1 MAVSSEFPFDSTD
14 VIKVASPLL
23 FGPLFN
29 WTLYGIL
36 CVQIYVYSYN
46 FPTDRRSIKVLAYLV
61 FVLETVQTALTGA
74 DMYYWFIA
82 GFGNVERLAHSHF
95 APIDIAIINAITS
108 LVVQGYFCYRIWVL
122 NKRSLWSRW
131 LCGVIAVC
139 AVTQAVAATWLGVTS
154 LKVGKYVLSKA
165 GLYLWSIPSALAD
178 ILIAVAMTLQLRKA
192 GSDFSNFVLL
202 RVVRLTV
209 ETNALTAAMAITALV
224 LYAAFPN
231 EVYYVYITAIIG
243 KLYSNTLLASLNN
256 RIYFR
261 DRRSSVHG
269 ISASLPVLKRVR
281 ATTITSPGSAIPE
294 PQPQESKGDIFPL
307 YSISRPGNLDDD
319 TGTDWSPSHPRKI
332 HTLPEDPEWMVGMSP
347 HPYSRTD
354 GMYVL

>member
-1 MAVSSEFPFDSTD
+1 MAGSSESPSASPD
-14 VIKVASPLL
+14 VIKAASPLL

-46 FPTDRRSIKVLAYLV
+46 FPMDGRSVKVLAYFV

-82 GFGNVERLAHSHF
+82 DFGNVERLAHSHF
-95 APIDIAIINAITS
+95 APIDIAIINAIIS

-122 NKRSLWSRW
+122 SKRDMVGRH
-131 LCGVIAVC
+131 IAQGREVC
-139 AVTQAVAATWLGVTS
+139 AFQDRSIFMVDTECPLGHS
-154 LKVGKYVLSKA
+154 DRGGDDA
-165 GLYLWSIPSALAD
+165 
-178 ILIAVAMTLQLRKA
+178 LRKA
-192 GSDFSNFVLL
+192 CSDFSNFVLI

-231 EVYYVYITAIIG
+231 EVYYVYITVIIG
-243 KLYSNTLLASLNN
+243 KIYSNTLLASLNN

-269 ISASLPVLKRVR
+269 ISAALPVSKRVR
-281 ATTITSPGSAIPE
+281 AATITSPGSAIPE
-294 PQPQESKGDIFPL
+294 PQLQDSKGDIFPL

-319 TGTDWSPSHPRKI
+319 TSTDWSPSHPRKI
-332 HTLPEDPEWMVGMSP
+332 HTLPEDPEWMAGMPP
-347 HPYSRTD
+347 HPYGRKD
-354 GMYVL
+354 EMPVL

>member
-1 MAVSSEFPFDSTD
+1 MAGSSESPSASPD
-14 VIKVASPLL
+14 VIKTASPLL

-46 FPTDRRSIKVLAYLV
+46 FPMDRRSVKILAYFV

-74 DMYYWFIA
+74 DLYYWFIA
-82 GFGNVERLAHSHF
+82 DFGSVERLAHSHF
-95 APIDIAIINAITS
+95 APIDIAFINAIIS

-122 NKRSLWSRW
+122 NKRSLW

-139 AVTQAVAATWLGVTS
+139 AVTQAGAATWLGVTS
-154 LKVGKYVLSKA
+154 LKDGKYVLSKT

-192 GSDFSNFVLL
+192 RSDFSNFVLV

-243 KLYSNTLLASLNN
+243 KIYSNTLLASLNN

-261 DRRSSVHG
+261 DRRSSIHG
-269 ISASLPVLKRVR
+269 ISASLPVSKRVR
-281 ATTITSPGSAIPE
+281 AATITSPGSAIPE
-294 PQPQESKGDIFPL
+294 PQPKESNGDIFPL

-319 TGTDWSPSHPRKI
+319 TSTEWSPDLVSLQSHPRKI
-332 HTLPEDPEWMVGMSP
+332 HTLPEDPEWRVDVVALRLGP
-347 HPYSRTD
+347 GYF
-354 GMYVL
+354 

>member
-1 MAVSSEFPFDSTD
+1 MAGSLESPSASPD
-14 VIKVASPLL
+14 VIKAASPLL

-46 FPTDRRSIKVLAYLV
+46 FPMDGRSVKVLAYFV

-82 GFGNVERLAHSHF
+82 DFGNVERLAHSHF
-95 APIDIAIINAITS
+95 APIDIAIINAIIS
-108 LVVQGYFCYRIWVL
+108 LVVQGYFCYRIW
-122 NKRSLWSRW
+122 
-131 LCGVIAVC
+131 C
-139 AVTQAVAATWLGVTS
+139 AVTQAGAGDMS

-165 GLYLWSIPSALAD
+165 GLYLWSIPSALSD

-192 GSDFSNFVLL
+192 CSDFSNFVLI

-209 ETNALTAAMAITALV
+209 ETNALTAAMAITSLV
-224 LYAAFPN
+224 LYAAFPD

-243 KLYSNTLLASLNN
+243 KIYSNTLLASLNN

-269 ISASLPVLKRVR
+269 ISASLPVSKRVR
-281 ATTITSPGSAIPE
+281 AATITSPGSAAIPG

-307 YSISRPGNLDDD
+307 YSISRPGDLDDD
-319 TGTDWSPSHPRKI
+319 TSTDWSPQQRVGESLHEGPRIKSI
-332 HTLPEDPEWMVGMSP
+332 HSTSLRTLHENIWFIALIGDPVGDP
-347 HPYSRTD
+347 VTTGDLRIA
-354 GMYVL
+354 

>member
-1 MAVSSEFPFDSTD
+1 MTYQPHLTWRLDLSSHRQSKKRIIKVLLWLGATYCSSLNCSLSPSHFSTLMAGSSDVPSASLD
-14 VIKVASPLL
+14 VIRAASPLL

-46 FPTDRRSIKVLAYLV
+46 FPIDGRSIKFTAYFV
-61 FVLETVQTALTGA
+61 FVLETAQTALTGA
-74 DMYYWFIA
+74 DMYYWFIG
-82 GFGNVERLAHSHF
+82 GFGNVERLSHSHF
-95 APIDIAIINAITS
+95 APIDIAIVNAIIE

-122 NKRSLWSRW
+122 NKRSLW
-131 LCGVIAVC
+131 LCVIIAVC
-139 AVTQAVAATWLGVTS
+139 AVIQAVAAIWLGITS

-165 GLYLWSIPSALAD
+165 GLYLWSIPSAFAD

-192 GSDFSNFVLL
+192 SSDFSNFVLI

-209 ETNALTAAMAITALV
+209 ETNALTAAMAITSLV

-269 ISASLPVLKRVR
+269 IRCLPLGFQE
-281 ATTITSPGSAIPE
+281 GSRYRDNIA
-294 PQPQESKGDIFPL
+294 GL
-307 YSISRPGNLDDD
+307 C
-319 TGTDWSPSHPRKI
+319 
-332 HTLPEDPEWMVGMSP
+332 
-347 HPYSRTD
+347 RT
-354 GMYVL
+354 

>member
-1 MAVSSEFPFDSTD
+1 MAGSSEFPSASTD
-14 VIKVASPLL
+14 VIKAASPLL

-29 WTLYGIL
+29 WTLYGVL

-46 FPTDRRSIKVLAYLV
+46 FPTDGRSAKFLAYFV
-61 FVLETVQTALTGA
+61 FVLETAQTALTGA

-82 GFGNVERLAHSHF
+82 GFGNVERFAHSHF
-95 APIDIAIINAITS
+95 APIDIAIINAIIS

-122 NKRSLWSRW
+122 NKRSLW
-131 LCGVIAVC
+131 LCGVIAIC
-139 AVTQAVAATWLGVTS
+139 AVTQAVAATWLGITS

-192 GSDFSNFVLL
+192 SSDFSNFVLA

-231 EVYYVYITAIIG
+231 ELYYVYITAVIG
-243 KLYSNTLLASLNN
+243 KIYSNTLLASLNN

-261 DRRSSVHG
+261 DRRSCVHD
-269 ISASLPVLKRVR
+269 ISASLPASKRVR

-294 PQPQESKGDIFPL
+294 PRPQDSKGDILPL
-307 YSISRPGNLDDD
+307 YSVSRPGNLDHSQCDD
-319 TGTDWSPSHPRKI
+319 TSTDCSLSHPRKI
-332 HTLPEDPEWMVGMSP
+332 ITLPEDPEWVVGMSP
-347 HPYSRTD
+347 HPYGRVD
-354 GMYVL
+354 VL